1 MGDLIAAY
9 LIRLVGYAALAL
21 LGVTALGFL
30 IAAIYMAL
38 TYVLTPAGAAAATG
52 GAVLLIAGFILVM
65 TGRMSQRDTRRTE
78 VSSTETAE
86 QLGAAMSTGVAAW
99 LSERARVAVPAAL
112 VSGFIAGFSPKARRS
127 LIRALSD
134 VIATLRGRPRDDL
147 R

>member
-1 MGDLIAAY
+1 MADLITAY

-52 GAVLLIAGFILVM
+52 GAVLLIAALILVV
-65 TGRMSQRDTRRTE
+65 TGRMSARSTRRTE
-78 VSSTETAE
+78 VSSTDTAE
-86 QLGAAMSTGVAAW
+86 RLGAAMQSGVAAW
-99 LSERARVAVPAAL
+99 LSDRARVAVPVAL

-127 LIRALSD
+127 LIRALRD
-134 VIATLRGRPRDDL
+134 AIAALQRRPHDDL